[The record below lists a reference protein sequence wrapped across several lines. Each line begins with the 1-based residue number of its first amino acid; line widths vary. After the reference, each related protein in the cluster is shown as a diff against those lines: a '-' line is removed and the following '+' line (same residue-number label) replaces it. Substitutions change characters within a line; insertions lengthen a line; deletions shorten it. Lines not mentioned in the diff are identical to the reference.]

1 MCVVRINI
9 DEATLR
15 GLRPELNTTDAVRQW
30 AQQQIDLCVKQIE
43 SEQRQND
50 SQDDL
55 WRAIEH
61 DASLLLKPSKIVDDN
76 SEGIDLETF
85 RADLHTMIE
94 DVYAEQ

>member
-15 GLRPELNTTDAVRQW
+15 GLRPELNTPAAVRQW

-43 SEQRQND
+43 SEQRQNE

-61 DASLLLKPSKIVDDN
+61 DASLLLNPSKIVDDD

-85 RADLHTMIE
+85 RADLHTMID

>member
-15 GLRPELNTTDAVRQW
+15 GLRPDLNTTDAVRQW

-43 SEQRQND
+43 SEQRQNE

-61 DASLLLKPSKIVDDN
+61 DTALLLKPSKIVDDN

-85 RADLHTMIE
+85 RADLHAMIE